1 MQVKRV
7 LPGLL
12 GIIILAVVLITSIGI
27 ISQPIYSLGF
37 SFTLAPEGF
46 RVVRVDQNSSW
57 YAQGL
62 RPGQVL
68 SRINTHDAIPLFTI
82 SRRSFS
88 EFLTISTRMFE
99 STMFGTQIEIQRSDG
114 RRFAAP
120 FEQQPFSQRFAA
132 VQIQVKANI
141 LASFLFLVFG
151 IWVWSG
157 LKYDASAWWF
167 TGFSL
172 TAAPAI
178 LTSYFFTYWNW
189 DFLLLRFLLFDFG
202 AVSAAVFLGG
212 FARRFPHRP
221 HARLKLWEIS
231 PLLLPLG
238 KYLLVGLGVIS
249 LYGGAHLQ
257 TQGIL
262 IISFI
267 YVLFIFYRRYRQIS
281 AGRKRQLRW
290 IFLGI
295 VVSLVPFFLYT
306 INLWISGNLV
316 SFGFDLFT
324 LISTISFSLFPVFVG
339 LGIWKYRIL
348 DIDRIINYGFA
359 LFLLGFL
366 LTGISSAIAFLILGD
381 ILTPRVYG
389 SLIVTGLVS
398 PFAFQFIKQI
408 TKQFFIREQKTYTQ
422 ILLEMEDQLKDL
434 VDESQVYPI
443 VTSSL
448 VYAFDPLYVTFLKKS
463 GKTKEELF
471 CYPPEFNHLNFERDD
486 ALLQTNPR
494 LLQQDNSVIL
504 NVSYDK
510 TTPVFLVL
518 GPRRNDDIFTKDSL
532 ALLEATSSQIAKTL
546 KVCALYQK
554 LQQSIQSESLA
565 QQTTILTLAK
575 LTEYRDRETGRHLE
589 RIQSYTRTIA
599 QAYKDI
605 KGGIDYLTNQY
616 IEDLTISSV
625 LHDIGKVGVPDSIL
639 LKPGKL
645 TKEEFEVIK
654 THTIIGAQ
662 VLEEAEAANPTTSF
676 LTMGRLVCLHHHE
689 RWDGTGYPYQLKGN
703 EIPLSARIV
712 AIADVYDALRST
724 RPYKTPM
731 THKEALSVI
740 EEERATHF
748 DPELVDVFLAIEE
761 EIEVIER

>member
-1 MQVKRV
+1 MQVKRA

-12 GIIILAVVLITSIGI
+12 GIIILVVILITSIGI

-37 SFTLAPEGF
+37 SFTLVPEGF
-46 RVVRVDQNSSW
+46 RVVRVDENSSW
-57 YAQGL
+57 YVQGL

-68 SRINTHDAIPLFTI
+68 SRIQTYNAIPLFTI
-82 SRRSFS
+82 SRSS
-88 EFLTISTRMFE
+88 LSDFLSISTRMFE
-99 STMFGTQIEIQRSDG
+99 PTMFGTQLEIQRTDG
-114 RRFAAP
+114 RLFSAQ
-120 FEQQPFSQRFAA
+120 FEQLAFSQRFSA

-141 LASFLFLVFG
+141 LAAFLFLVFG
-151 IWVWSG
+151 IWIWSG

-172 TAAPAI
+172 TVAPTI
-178 LTSYFFTYWNW
+178 LISYFFSYWNW
-189 DFLLLRFLLFDFG
+189 EFLLLRFLLFDFG
-202 AVSAAVFLGG
+202 AISAAVFLGG

-221 HARLKLWEIS
+221 NSRLKLWELS
-231 PLLLPLG
+231 PLLFPIG
-238 KYLLVGLGVIS
+238 KYLLIGFGVIS

-257 TQGIL
+257 TQVIL

-267 YVLFIFYRRYRQIS
+267 YVLYIFYRRYRQIS

-290 IFLGI
+290 IFLAI
-295 VVSLVPFFLYT
+295 AVSLVPFFLYT
-306 INLWISGNLV
+306 INLMITGNLV
-316 SFGFDLFT
+316 SYGFDLFT
-324 LISTISFSLFPVFVG
+324 LIATISFSLFPIFVG

-348 DIDRIINYGFA
+348 DIDQIINYGFA

-366 LTGISSAIAFLILGD
+366 LTGFASLVAFFLLGD
-381 ILTPRVYG
+381 NFTPQVYG
-389 SLIVTGLVS
+389 SLLITGLLS
-398 PFAFQFIKQI
+398 PFAFQLIKLI
-408 TKQFFIREQKTYTQ
+408 TKHFFSREQKTYNQ
-422 ILLEMEDQLKDL
+422 ILLEMEEQLKDL

-448 VYAFDPLYVTFLKKS
+448 VYAFDPLYVTFIKS
-463 GKTKEELF
+463 SGGTKEELF
-471 CYPPEFNHLNFERDD
+471 CYPPEFNHLTFDRDD
-486 ALLQTNPR
+486 AFLQTNPR

-504 NVSYDK
+504 NVSFDK
-510 TTPVFLVL
+510 SNPIFLVI

-532 ALLEATSSQIAKTL
+532 ALIERSGSQIAKTL
-546 KVCALYQK
+546 KVCSLYQK
-554 LQQSIQSESLA
+554 LQQSIRSESMA

-589 RIQSYTRTIA
+589 RIQSYTRTLA

-605 KGGIDYLTNQY
+605 KGGIDYVTNQY

-654 THTIIGAQ
+654 THTIIGSQ
-662 VLEEAEAANPTTSF
+662 VLEETEASNPTTSF

-689 RWDGTGYPYQLKGN
+689 RWDGTGYPYQLKGI

-724 RPYKTPM
+724 RPYKNPM
-731 THKEALSVI
+731 THKEALSI
-740 EEERATHF
+740 IKAEKATHF

-761 EIEVIER
+761 EIDAIQR